1 VRSASTNRGTKKA
14 RDGGEP
20 VNFWLSRTLADRI
33 DAAAAAIGFTRTE
46 LIRRAIEAECF
57 ATEWN
62 ARPRPKHERETSGT
76 GMQVNIRLGQTLLAR
91 INAAAAANGFTQT
104 ELIRRAIETECVA
117 TEELSVWRDHEFGRP
132 AIDA

>member
-46 LIRRAIEAECF
+46 LIRRAIE
-57 ATEWN
+57 
-62 ARPRPKHERETSGT
+62 
-76 GMQVNIRLGQTLLAR
+76 
-91 INAAAAANGFTQT
+91 
-104 ELIRRAIETECVA
+104 TECVA